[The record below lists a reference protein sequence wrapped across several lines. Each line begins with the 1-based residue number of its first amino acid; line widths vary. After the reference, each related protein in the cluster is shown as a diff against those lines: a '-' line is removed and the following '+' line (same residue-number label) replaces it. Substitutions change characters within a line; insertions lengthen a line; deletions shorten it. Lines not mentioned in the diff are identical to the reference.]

1 MGLGFGFL
9 KQMNDTMKYNRD
21 ILGKKKSVREIYKD
35 EIKQRGTTHDKQN
48 LEFVRQRVA
57 ATLKRN
63 RTHEIITK
71 TTAILAITI
80 LVLGTIW
87 ALTTIDFKTKIKG
100 KYEDKSTLFNTTTYD
115 QPNGLKLK
123 SDYFNHG
130 TKAADTYYK
139 DGLKHQN
146 SESYYQS
153 GEQFRSALYYYDSL
167 VTDIYF
173 YKSGDTIKNF
183 PVITDTQ
190 VHHITL
196 FNKEETKKIE
206 FDYYDGKLIKDTY
219 KETRVDR

>member
-35 EIKQRGTTHDKQN
+35 EIKQRRTTHDKQN
-48 LEFVRQRVA
+48 LEFIRQRVA

-87 ALTTIDFKTKIKG
+87 VLTTIDFKTKSKG
-100 KYEDKSTLFNTTTYD
+100 KYEDKSTLFNTTTYE

-123 SDYFNHG
+123 SDYFIHG
-130 TKAADTYYK
+130 AKAADTYYK
-139 DGLKHQN
+139 AGLKHQN

-196 FNKEETKKIE
+196 FNKEQTKKIE